1 MAASSGHAARIA
13 RPATRAALALA
24 LFGALV
30 APQAHAGDLVVRIT
44 GLQAPLGQVGCA
56 LFASAN
62 GFPMDNA
69 GARLGWQAADARGV
83 TCRYA
88 NLPAGT
94 YALSIG
100 HDRNGNRRVDTNFLG
115 MPTEQW
121 AVSNNV
127 RPSLRP
133 PRFDEA
139 AFRITAGAGETVID
153 IEVAQ

>member
-1 MAASSGHAARIA
+1 MTGTSNRRLH
-13 RPATRAALALA
+13 PARAAALIGLALA
-24 LFGALV
+24 LGTQQAL
-30 APQAHAGDLVVRIT
+30 AADLLVRIT

-56 LFASAN
+56 LFASEK

-69 GARLGWQAADARGV
+69 SARLGWQPADARGV
-83 TCRYA
+83 TCRYT

-115 MPTEQW
+115 MPTEPW
-121 AVSNNV
+121 GVSNNA

-139 AFRITAGAGETVID
+139 AIRIPAGPGEVVID